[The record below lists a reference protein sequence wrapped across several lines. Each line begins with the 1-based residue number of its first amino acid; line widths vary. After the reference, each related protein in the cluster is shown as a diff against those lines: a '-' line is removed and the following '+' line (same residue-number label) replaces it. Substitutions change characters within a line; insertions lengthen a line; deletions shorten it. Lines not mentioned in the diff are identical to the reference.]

1 MLKSKF
7 NSLALKIPAI
17 LCIVTA
23 VFLTMML
30 IISLRI
36 SGRGISKSRFEGF
49 ETTVTGYSSVFNAWF
64 RIQSYLI
71 ETYSSVAIVVENVL
85 NPNDNTA
92 EILNATLRGFR
103 EKNAGAIHMGIVDI
117 NGIIISDGSYPNW
130 IGERFSNKNTD
141 VWNKLKNKEYGYG
154 SVVYDNKLEA
164 SESNEELSFTFA
176 TPIKYQNREIGYLYV
191 VFNWRAFFKNYIEG
205 IKLGTTGGLDVI
217 APNMKLF
224 VNTDYDKINSDAP
237 SVYKDV
243 FNNNYSKGVV
253 AYNVNGVEMMGS
265 YVKMHYVPW
274 IISMTMTSDEIYAEN
289 KKAVVSGVI
298 LGIITIICLA
308 IFIYLFINSI
318 TKPLQAVVDAAQ
330 KIERG
335 DLASLERKI
344 KPRKD
349 EIGIL
354 ADSFVN
360 MRTKLVETIKEV
372 NNASKMIMN
381 ASEELARGNEELS
394 RRTEAQAASLEKTA
408 ASMEQMASNI
418 KSSTEYSLTGNNMM
432 MSSKASIDE
441 AGDIIIQTTD
451 NIQEVYEASTKIK
464 NITKI
469 IEDIAFQTNIL
480 ALNASVEAARAGD
493 QGKGFA
499 VVASEVR
506 NLAQTTQSSVKDIT
520 GLVDNAYDKINKAT
534 ETAQKS
540 QEIFSDLRAK
550 IDETANIMKGI
561 SSSAVEQ
568 NAGVEQVNRAV
579 SEIDGATQMNNTL
592 VSNAESTS
600 RDLLAQANSLQEV
613 MSFFKL

>member
-308 IFIYLFINSI
+308 VFICL
-318 TKPLQAVVDAAQ
+318 
-330 KIERG
+330 
-335 DLASLERKI
+335 
-344 KPRKD
+344 
-349 EIGIL
+349 
-354 ADSFVN
+354 
-360 MRTKLVETIKEV
+360 
-372 NNASKMIMN
+372 
-381 ASEELARGNEELS
+381 
-394 RRTEAQAASLEKTA
+394 
-408 ASMEQMASNI
+408 
-418 KSSTEYSLTGNNMM
+418 
-432 MSSKASIDE
+432 
-441 AGDIIIQTTD
+441 
-451 NIQEVYEASTKIK
+451 
-464 NITKI
+464 
-469 IEDIAFQTNIL
+469 
-480 ALNASVEAARAGD
+480 
-493 QGKGFA
+493 
-499 VVASEVR
+499 
-506 NLAQTTQSSVKDIT
+506 
-520 GLVDNAYDKINKAT
+520 
-534 ETAQKS
+534 
-540 QEIFSDLRAK
+540 
-550 IDETANIMKGI
+550 
-561 SSSAVEQ
+561 
-568 NAGVEQVNRAV
+568 
-579 SEIDGATQMNNTL
+579 
-592 VSNAESTS
+592 
-600 RDLLAQANSLQEV
+600 
-613 MSFFKL
+613 